1 MDLEKYTPI
10 KDRLTNEPIFLG
22 DLVENEKGR
31 CGTLVWDDF
40 WNKYII
46 KTETGGNI
54 YATSYK
60 KIESLYDYK
69 IDTTRVECRRNPYK
83 KKW

>member
-1 MDLEKYTPI
+1 MSINKYTPI
-10 KDRLTNEPIFLG
+10 KDRETGSPIFLG

-40 WNKYII
+40 WNKYLI
-46 KTETGGNI
+46 KSDTGGNI

-60 KIESLYDYK
+60 KVDKLHDYK
-69 IDTTRVECRRNPYK
+69 IDTTKVECRNKPYK
-83 KKW
+83 DR